1 LDNNSK
7 TIFLRSKGVQFLG
20 GYFEFGMSSV
30 SDSNFKLILN
40 VVREIILE
48 GSK

>member
-1 LDNNSK
+1 L
-7 TIFLRSKGVQFLG
+7 LE

-30 SDSNFKLILN
+30 SDSNFGKNLN

-48 GSK
+48 CSK

>member
-1 LDNNSK
+1 L
-7 TIFLRSKGVQFLG
+7 LE

-30 SDSNFKLILN
+30 SYSNFGLILN